1 MTYASKK
8 KSPALYDQRGFLL
21 RRAHQLAVSIFEAQL
36 EHLRATP
43 AQIAVLT
50 MLRDHPSLYQSE
62 LARAIGLDKAT
73 VSVLVKAMEARGLL
87 QRRPSSSNSKRIAVT
102 LTTQGE
108 SMVARSRVPCR
119 KADELLMSPLK
130 TEERDQLVALL
141 RRLVAELERH
151 ARAPLARQTARTGIE
166 SCRLPT

>member
-1 MTYASKK
+1 MTCASKQN
-8 KSPALYDQRGFLL
+8 SPALYDQPGFLL

-36 EHLRATP
+36 GDLRATP

-50 MLRDHPSLYQSE
+50 MLRAHPSLHQSE

-87 QRRPSSSNSKRIAVT
+87 QRRPCHANSKRIAVT
-102 LTTQGE
+102 LTTEGA
-108 SMVARSRVPCR
+108 SVAARSRVPCR
-119 KADELLMSPLK
+119 NADELLVSPLN

-151 ARAPLARQTARTGIE
+151 ARAPLARV
-166 SCRLPT
+166 SCRARSSA